1 MALAL
6 KIKEGK
12 FDRIPRGYSDELQRT
27 IEWML
32 QMQKDQRANIDSL
45 RQHPMIAMRL
55 SERRPKQVPDQEKSF
70 DDRKKAHF
78 QVLARKEQELKQ
90 REDALRN
97 HEE

>member
-32 QMQKDQRANIDSL
+32 QMQKD
-45 RQHPMIAMRL
+45 
-55 SERRPKQVPDQEKSF
+55 
-70 DDRKKAHF
+70 
-78 QVLARKEQELKQ
+78 
-90 REDALRN
+90 
-97 HEE
+97 